1 MQRPPDYGII
11 YNWDGAPHGYSE
23 YPQSMEQFLDKA
35 YSVMKDTQVG
45 AHFWSTGGSE
55 DGDLRLNKPDS
66 YIHARHFTQSA
77 NILSMYDRGEDPHAA
92 LIQRGHEL
100 GMHVYASVRM
110 NDNHFGGMQPHE
122 MEHSKHPS
130 LTQFRRS
137 HPEYLL
143 GDRAGEW
150 FALSFDFAI
159 SEVRER
165 RFNTIKELCEN
176 SDWDGVELDWQRH
189 AFHFDEDY
197 GYRMRYT
204 LTDIQRAV
212 RTLTNEIS
220 ERRGKPFYL
229 AARVNGYLEMCDR
242 IGYDIKTWIEEDL
255 VDIIIPAGGA
265 LTETEHEIAEFKNL
279 CEGTNILVYPG
290 FDTSISGA
298 AQGPE
303 DGFTKDQ
310 MMNRALAARHHM
322 LGADGIYIFNW
333 HANGETRRELLN
345 TIGSPET
352 LRRTDK
358 IYAAT
363 RRVIID
369 EGEWR
374 GAFWKDRIRGTVPV
388 PLKRTLTGDGP
399 TMILEV
405 ADDLTSDKPSHLE
418 LRFRLENWA
427 KGDELKILWDG
438 EELGDFERH
447 YDQVFVPFSNQFISH
462 VSDVSDAIWIS
473 REMTVDEVLMGLHQV
488 KVILEDRNEEI
499 DDNSDIILTDVELV
513 IRYD

>member
-55 DGDLRLNKPDS
+55 DGDRRLNKPDS

-110 NDNHFGGMQPHE
+110 NDNHFGGMQPGE
-122 MEHSKHPS
+122 MEQSKHPS

-143 GDRAGEW
+143 GDRVGEW

-242 IGYDIKTWIEEDL
+242 IGYDIKTWVEEDL
-255 VDIIIPAGGA
+255 VDKVMK
-265 LTETEHEIAEFKNL
+265 EILYF
-279 CEGTNILVYPG
+279 
-290 FDTSISGA
+290 
-298 AQGPE
+298 
-303 DGFTKDQ
+303 
-310 MMNRALAARHHM
+310 M
-322 LGADGIYIFNW
+322 
-333 HANGETRRELLN
+333 
-345 TIGSPET
+345 
-352 LRRTDK
+352 
-358 IYAAT
+358 
-363 RRVIID
+363 
-369 EGEWR
+369 
-374 GAFWKDRIRGTVPV
+374 
-388 PLKRTLTGDGP
+388 
-399 TMILEV
+399 
-405 ADDLTSDKPSHLE
+405 
-418 LRFRLENWA
+418 
-427 KGDELKILWDG
+427 
-438 EELGDFERH
+438 
-447 YDQVFVPFSNQFISH
+447 
-462 VSDVSDAIWIS
+462 
-473 REMTVDEVLMGLHQV
+473 
-488 KVILEDRNEEI
+488 
-499 DDNSDIILTDVELV
+499 
-513 IRYD
+513 